1 MPRIFE
7 DTVRRLGNIVVSSD
21 VFQNDILVMRYDQDY
36 ATRNDRAG
44 RIYQHYLRAPS
55 RMNALLFIGVISGS
69 MELQEIHG
77 DGVDVGKVHLHTTRS
92 EERV

>member
-1 MPRIFE
+1 MLSSLPFTERKERMPRIFE

-55 RMNALLFIGVISGS
+55 RMNALLFIG
-69 MELQEIHG
+69 LQAAAWSY
-77 DGVDVGKVHLHTTRS
+77 RS
-92 EERV
+92 IM